1 MVDSRLNPSTGALV
15 SPVNDDLHNES
26 HVYEGKMPRR
36 RSVNWKNKKP
46 TVAER
51 SEQRRR
57 WLELQQPWMKKRR
70 ERSARRAVAKRARA
84 NELLRRNV
92 YCSFCSREARANELL
107 RRGAY
112 AACCAREDVDGARV
126 ICTESDM
133 SKQRGG
139 GVEVGIEMDAIVPGM
154 ELPSCREPKQV
165 SQRPNQVAHLAGP
178 LAGGGH
184 DIFIAAETNDDGA
197 CGLHASWGV
206 VVGGWS
212 SACQTRRLLPIV
224 LLLYSTAR
232 EAPGGMRVSD

>member
-1 MVDSRLNPSTGALV
+1 MAVFTVTLLVDSRLNPSTGALA
-15 SPVNDDLHNES
+15 SPVNES
-26 HVYEGKMPRR
+26 HVYERKMPRR
-36 RSVNWKNKKP
+36 RSVNWKNKK
-46 TVAER
+46 TTEEER

-92 YCSFCSREARANELL
+92 YAAFCSREARTNELL

-139 GVEVGIEMDAIVPGM
+139 GVEEGIEMDAIVPGM

-165 SQRPNQVAHLAGP
+165 SQRPNQVARLAARSQVEEMISSLQQRP
-178 LAGGGH
+178 TTMELAA
-184 DIFIAAETNDDGA
+184 FMQAGA
-197 CGLHASWGV
+197 S
-206 VVGGWS
+206 
-212 SACQTRRLLPIV
+212 
-224 LLLYSTAR
+224 
-232 EAPGGMRVSD
+232 